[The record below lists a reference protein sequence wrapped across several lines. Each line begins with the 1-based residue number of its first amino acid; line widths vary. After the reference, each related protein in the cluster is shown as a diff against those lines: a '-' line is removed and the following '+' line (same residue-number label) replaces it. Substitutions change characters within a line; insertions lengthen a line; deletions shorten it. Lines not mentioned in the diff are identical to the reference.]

1 MNVHVLE
8 HVPFEGIGSMECWLA
23 GRDANTRYTRFY
35 ESSKLPDPRQID
47 LVIAMGG
54 PMSVNDELDHPWL
67 ASEKE
72 FIRQSIRLGLPVI
85 GICLGAQ
92 LIANALGARVYP
104 GEHAEIGWFPVDA
117 VDTDEDVFR
126 LPSGVPVFHW
136 HRETFD
142 LPTGAV
148 LLAGSEACE
157 NQAFQIGQNIVG
169 LQFHLETTP
178 ESAALILENCRG
190 DLVQGEY
197 VQTEPVIREI
207 SETACAEINQIMDD
221 LLSYIAT

>member
-1 MNVHVLE
+1 MNVQVLQ

-54 PMSVNDELDHPWL
+54 PMSVNDEREHPWL

-104 GEHAEIGWFPVDA
+104 GRHTEIGWFPVEA
-117 VDTDEDVFR
+117 VDTDGDVFR

-142 LPTGAV
+142 LPAGAV
-148 LLAGSEACE
+148 RLAGSEACE
-157 NQAFQIGQNIVG
+157 NQAFQIGRNIVG

-190 DLVQGEY
+190 ELVQGEY
-197 VQTEPVIREI
+197 VQTEPAIREI
-207 SETACAEINQIMDD
+207 SETACAEINLIMDD
-221 LLSYIAT
+221 LLSYLTT